1 MVSRQTLVV
10 TGFVLA
16 ALPVAY
22 LVEAA
27 TGQFVLSF
35 FALLG
40 VGVGAPSLVNDY
52 LDRREGGQNGV

>member
-10 TGFVLA
+10 TAFVLA
-16 ALPVAY
+16 ALPAAY

-27 TGQFVLSF
+27 SGQFTLSF
-35 FALLG
+35 LALLA

-52 LDRREGGQNGV
+52 LDRHESDGNGV